1 MQGAVLLIRRLL
13 ALGLG
18 ALVLLWPA
26 HAGAHEEISPATVP
40 TGKPVFLT
48 VSAANERRVD
58 LTKLTLTAPQGL
70 TFGGTSREP
79 SGWTAARTASVIT
92 WTGGAV
98 PPGRFEQWGFELEA
112 IDQPGAPSFRV
123 SAEFAD
129 GFADTHQVLLTVA
142 ADTGSP
148 ASPTTTAQTPAT
160 TAAAPATTSAAP
172 ATTAADVDG
181 GGGGARTLA
190 TASLVVA
197 LAALVLSV
205 ISIARSRKGSS
216 GPDASDAPEQD
227 W

>member
-1 MQGAVLLIRRLL
+1 MKRALPLGVAV
-13 ALGLG
+13 
-18 ALVLLWPA
+18 LVLLWPGA
-26 HAGAHEEISPATVP
+26 ARAHEEISPATVP
-40 TGKPVFLT
+40 TGRPVFLT

-79 SGWTAARTASVIT
+79 SGWTAARTADVIT

-112 IDQPGAPSFRV
+112 IDQPGAPAFRV

-129 GFADTHQVLLTVA
+129 GLADTHQVVLTVA
-142 ADTGSP
+142 ADTGTP
-148 ASPTTTAQTPAT
+148 VPLAATAPGTTPAT
-160 TAAAPATTSAAP
+160 TVQAP
-172 ATTAADVDG
+172 ATTAATAAAPTTAADDG
-181 GGGGARTLA
+181 DGDGQGTLA
-190 TASLVVA
+190 TVSLVVA

-205 ISIARSRKGSS
+205 VAMARGRTGSAVVA
-216 GPDASDAPEQD
+216 DQEQD